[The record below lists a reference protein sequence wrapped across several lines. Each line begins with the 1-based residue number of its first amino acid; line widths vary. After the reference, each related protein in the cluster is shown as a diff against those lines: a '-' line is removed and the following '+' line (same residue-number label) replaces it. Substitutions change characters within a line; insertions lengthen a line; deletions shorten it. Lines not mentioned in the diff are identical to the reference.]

1 MPSLSEALDV
11 LEEVLGHTSKG
22 SLGCSIRDMTRGYAN
37 GLSFLVECGRATFV
51 RRYGG
56 GRNIKVRLGPLTAKE
71 TGQLVFQ
78 W

>member
-1 MPSLSEALDV
+1 MLDS
-11 LEEVLGHTSKG
+11 GYDQS
-22 SLGCSIRDMTRGYAN
+22 YAN

>member
-1 MPSLSEALDV
+1 MLDS
-11 LEEVLGHTSKG
+11 GYDQS
-22 SLGCSIRDMTRGYAN
+22 YAN

-51 RRYGG
+51 RRYGGG